1 MNKMQLVL
9 ISIFIVLIIIV
20 TLPTKST
27 SKHLP
32 IRAETALLE
41 KEIPNENFFSLDK
54 NVTFPVFQTSNNW
67 TDENVVQQYEKKLE
81 QLQVETEQ
89 KLNVAL
95 EDLKEKLQEERSLA
109 LLLEGYQI
117 LKELE
122 KETDES
128 FYQILEELKSHSH
141 VEEEKLQ
148 HYQSHYE
155 KTKESWKNSLMN
167 FSN

>member
-1 MNKMQLVL
+1 MYKQLVL

-20 TLPTKST
+20 TIPTKST

-32 IRAETALLE
+32 RRAETALLD
-41 KEIPNENFFSLDK
+41 KEIPNENFFSLDN
-54 NVTFPVFQTSNNW
+54 NVTFPVFHTSNNW
-67 TDENVVQQYEKKLE
+67 TDESVVQQYEKKLE

-89 KLNVAL
+89 KLNAAL
-95 EDLKEKLQEERSLA
+95 EDLKERLQEERSLA
-109 LLLEGYQI
+109 LLLDGYQI
-117 LKELE
+117 LTELE

-148 HYQSHYE
+148 HYQSNYE
-155 KTKESWKNSLMN
+155 SMKESWKNSLMN
-167 FSN
+167 FTN